1 VELMGGRVCVY
12 RGAVG
17 TGDPLERVPVGAL
30 GVDSEEGEGYLAWGV
45 GVEGCVGVEG
55 VDCGLEGGG

>member
-1 VELMGGRVCVY
+1 VVSSGDGVVGCVCI
-12 RGAVG
+12 G